1 MEQEDTVDYNIRKT
15 WYNITKMYNR
25 TATEYMAS
33 MALGMIIL
41 NIDIMD
47 GTPSTQ
53 LGPNMGM
60 EATSLSR
67 SLNKLEDAGVIK
79 RKADPHDKR
88 KSVIHLTP
96 LGMHTKRVFAYRCVR
111 GPLWNIRS
119 EGKARSRHNT
129 MRFVYIPNGIK
140 QMQTA
145 KISLLVGAILINY
158 GVPNN
163 LTYNSI

>member
-1 MEQEDTVDYNIRKT
+1 MEQEETIDYNIRKT

-41 NIDIMD
+41 NIDITE

-67 SLNKLEDAGVIK
+67 SLNKLEDIGVIE
-79 RKADPHDKR
+79 RKTDPNDKR
-88 KSVIHLTP
+88 KSVIHLTA
-96 LGMHTKRVFAYRCVR
+96 LGMDRREVAKR
-111 GPLWNIRS
+111 
-119 EGKARSRHNT
+119 
-129 MRFVYIPNGIK
+129 
-140 QMQTA
+140 
-145 KISLLVGAILINY
+145 LVIDFNETIQSHFEKKEMDTFFAILKKINKIIDK
-158 GVPNN
+158 NK
-163 LTYNSI
+163 

>member
-1 MEQEDTVDYNIRKT
+1 VEQEETVDYNIRKT

-41 NIDIMD
+41 NIDIAE

-67 SLNKLEDAGVIK
+67 SLNKLEGAGVIVRKPDPNDK
-79 RKADPHDKR
+79 RKAL
-88 KSVIHLTP
+88 IYLTP
-96 LGMHTKRVFAYRCVR
+96 LGMDWREVAKRVVIEF
-111 GPLWNIRS
+111 NEKIQS
-119 EGKARSRHNT
+119 HFEKEEMNT
-129 MRFVYIPNGIK
+129 FF
-140 QMQTA
+140 
-145 KISLLVGAILINY
+145 AILKKINKII
-158 GVPNN
+158 NDDK
-163 LTYNSI
+163 

>member
-1 MEQEDTVDYNIRKT
+1 MEQEETVDYNIRKT

-41 NIDIMD
+41 NIDISE

-67 SLNKLEDAGVIK
+67 SLNKLEVAGVIERKPDPNDK
-79 RKADPHDKR
+79 RKAL
-88 KSVIHLTP
+88 IHLTP
-96 LGMHTKRVFAYRCVR
+96 LGMDWRE
-111 GPLWNIRS
+111 I
-119 EGKARSRHNT
+119 
-129 MRFVYIPNGIK
+129 
-140 QMQTA
+140 A
-145 KISLLVGAILINY
+145 KGVVVEFNKKIQSHFKKEEMKTFFTILNKINKIIDE
-158 GVPNN
+158 NK
-163 LTYNSI
+163 

>member
-1 MEQEDTVDYNIRKT
+1 MEQEETVDYNIRKT

-41 NIDIMD
+41 NIDISE

-67 SLNKLEDAGVIK
+67 SLNKLEGAGVIVRKPDPNDK
-79 RKADPHDKR
+79 RKAL
-88 KSVIHLTP
+88 IHLTP
-96 LGMHTKRVFAYRCVR
+96 LGMDWREVAKRVVVEFNEKIQSHFEKEEMDTFFAI
-111 GPLWNIRS
+111 LKKINKIIN
-119 EGKARSRHNT
+119 EGK
-129 MRFVYIPNGIK
+129 
-140 QMQTA
+140 
-145 KISLLVGAILINY
+145 
-158 GVPNN
+158 
-163 LTYNSI
+163 

>member
-1 MEQEDTVDYNIRKT
+1 MEQEETVDYNIRKT

-41 NIDIMD
+41 NIDISE

-67 SLNKLEDAGVIK
+67 SLNKLERAGVIVRKPDPDDK
-79 RKADPHDKR
+79 RKAL
-88 KSVIHLTP
+88 IHLTP
-96 LGMHTKRVFAYRCVR
+96 LGMDWREVAKRVVVEFNEKIQSHFKKEEMDTFFAI
-111 GPLWNIRS
+111 LKKINKIIN
-119 EGKARSRHNT
+119 EGK
-129 MRFVYIPNGIK
+129 
-140 QMQTA
+140 
-145 KISLLVGAILINY
+145 
-158 GVPNN
+158 
-163 LTYNSI
+163 

>member
-1 MEQEDTVDYNIRKT
+1 MEQEETVDYNIRKT

-41 NIDIMD
+41 NIDISE

-67 SLNKLEDAGVIK
+67 SLNKLEAAGVIVRKPDPNDK
-79 RKADPHDKR
+79 RKAL
-88 KSVIHLTP
+88 IFLTP
-96 LGMHTKRVFAYRCVR
+96 LGMDWREVAKRVVVEFNEKIQSHFKKEEMDTFFEI
-111 GPLWNIRS
+111 LKKINKIIN
-119 EGKARSRHNT
+119 EGK
-129 MRFVYIPNGIK
+129 
-140 QMQTA
+140 
-145 KISLLVGAILINY
+145 
-158 GVPNN
+158 
-163 LTYNSI
+163 

>member
-1 MEQEDTVDYNIRKT
+1 MHSIFHIFVNKLFVNMEQEDTIDYNIRKT

-41 NIDIMD
+41 NIDITE

-67 SLNKLEDAGVIK
+67 SINKLEEAGVIE
-79 RKADPHDKR
+79 RKDDPNDKR
-88 KSVIHLTP
+88 KSVICLTP
-96 LGMHTKRVFAYRCVR
+96 LGMDWREVAKGVVIEF
-111 GPLWNIRS
+111 N
-119 EGKARSRHNT
+119 EK
-129 MRFVYIPNGIK
+129 IK
-140 QMQTA
+140 SHFEKEEMD
-145 KISLLVGAILINY
+145 IFFAILKKINKIIDE
-158 GVPNN
+158 NK
-163 LTYNSI
+163 